1 MQPVTIYGIKCSKK
15 DEELL
20 MRRVNGLLATHN
32 RTTSKGTDPS
42 MLKAY
47 EPLKIKYFYWNLNK
61 ATGTWFDIY
70 PNEGLDGTWFFP
82 DRRDYGWL
90 MHVRI
95 DTARFPASTKEKA
108 ETFIQQVLQ
117 AVEFPYVVIREST
130 DLLAGLPRG
139 LHDRPSEK

>member
-1 MQPVTIYGIKCSKK
+1 MTTKIILGVTLALTLPVTSVHSQSRPLFGADRGIEERAMQPVTIYGIKCSKK

-61 ATGTWFDIY
+61 ATGTWFD
-70 PNEGLDGTWFFP
+70 
-82 DRRDYGWL
+82 
-90 MHVRI
+90 
-95 DTARFPASTKEKA
+95 
-108 ETFIQQVLQ
+108 
-117 AVEFPYVVIREST
+117 
-130 DLLAGLPRG
+130 
-139 LHDRPSEK
+139 